1 MKLSAQQ
8 LKNNLA
14 QFTGTLNWYKNPL
27 LSYRYTDGVK
37 YFAHNAACY
46 WLLQEIN
53 ALWKQRGPEEFFD
66 ITVISKEHKADIVV
80 EDGNGKTLLTHKI
93 PFTDLMEGEWKF
105 YLTNNVLMLPSE
117 Y

>member
-1 MKLSAQQ
+1 MITSQELQ
-8 LKNNLA
+8 LNLA

-37 YFAHNAACY
+37 YFAEYAECY

-53 ALWKQRGPEEFFD
+53 ALWKRRGNESFFD
-66 ITVISKEHKADIVV
+66 ITVKSKEHTADIVV
-80 EDGNGKTLLTHKI
+80 EDGNGNPLLTRKI
-93 PFTDLMEGEWKF
+93 PFTDLPEGDWKF
-105 YLTNNVLMLPSE
+105 YLTDHILMLPSE